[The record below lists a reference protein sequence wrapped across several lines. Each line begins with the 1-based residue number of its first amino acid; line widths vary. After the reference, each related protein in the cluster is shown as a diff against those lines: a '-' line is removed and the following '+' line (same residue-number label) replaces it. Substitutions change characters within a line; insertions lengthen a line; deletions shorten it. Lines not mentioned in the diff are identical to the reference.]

1 MGQHWSV
8 REYEPG
14 DESGVLELRKAVY
27 PSRQSDRQ
35 QWTSRDHWLRWRQW
49 VQQGNPVRPAKI
61 LLAEDDGKI
70 VGHFSL
76 IFMLLKV
83 GNQVVR
89 ACQVTSRMTHPEYR
103 RQGMA
108 LRLQGQLFDET
119 EREGVHITIDFPNKA
134 GHAVNMRTGYVFDVA
149 TTHIVFRPLN
159 WGNAIRLRIGSRVLS
174 SFGATVGSI
183 LYRVFYRPKGVPVV
197 EGLTIRQISSFDERI
212 NEFWAR
218 VSSQYEIMVVRN
230 KEYLNW
236 RYAAVPDVDYSIYIA
251 EKGGEICGY
260 LVLRY
265 MRREHTRLAAICD
278 ILTQSPQISRCLI
291 WEAVEHCER
300 EKVDVVYGHM
310 IADRTLIKS
319 FRNSGSIPFLRSRR
333 FVAYST
339 SPHVSTEFLKDP
351 KNWFVQI
358 GDSDHV

>member
-1 MGQHWSV
+1 
-8 REYEPG
+8 
-14 DESGVLELRKAVY
+14 
-27 PSRQSDRQ
+27 
-35 QWTSRDHWLRWRQW
+35 
-49 VQQGNPVRPAKI
+49 
-61 LLAEDDGKI
+61 
-70 VGHFSL
+70 
-76 IFMLLKV
+76 
-83 GNQVVR
+83 
-89 ACQVTSRMTHPEYR
+89 
-103 RQGMA
+103 
-108 LRLQGQLFDET
+108 
-119 EREGVHITIDFPNKA
+119 
-134 GHAVNMRTGYVFDVA
+134 
-149 TTHIVFRPLN
+149 
-159 WGNAIRLRIGSRVLS
+159 
-174 SFGATVGSI
+174 
-183 LYRVFYRPKGVPVV
+183 
-197 EGLTIRQISSFDERI
+197 LTISQVSSFDERI

-278 ILTQSPQISRCLI
+278 ILTESPQISRCLI

-319 FRNSGSIPFLRSRR
+319 FRNSGFIPFLRSRR

-339 SPHVSTEFLKDP
+339 LPHVSAEFLKDP
-351 KNWFVQI
+351 ENWFVQI